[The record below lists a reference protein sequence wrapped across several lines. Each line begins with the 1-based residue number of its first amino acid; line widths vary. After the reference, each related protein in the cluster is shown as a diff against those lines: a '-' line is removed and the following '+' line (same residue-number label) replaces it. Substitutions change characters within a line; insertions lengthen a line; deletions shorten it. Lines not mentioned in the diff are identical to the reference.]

1 MNDLVILQ
9 NNILTLQNV
18 LIVLSL
24 YMIVV
29 LTIAYYATKQLSIE
43 PTDYYLGGGLGTIV
57 LTGTVLATWYS
68 TFAFLGGPGTYF
80 SSGTAWLY
88 FAFFNI
94 TGAFLIWVV
103 GTRFWL
109 LGQRFGHIT
118 PSDLVADF
126 YEEDDTVRILVALI
140 AILALVPY
148 AVIQLTGAAQA
159 LIGALGAPE
168 FFSWGVFMLMAM
180 VALYLYAGG
189 LRAVAWIDTLQGAIF
204 MTLLVAT
211 AIAVTYWAGGIDAGF
226 SLALENSQEL
236 WIFSETESPGEWYT
250 GALVWTIAWV
260 FIPHMWQRMLMA
272 ESPEVIAKTS
282 VLSGTAAL
290 WAITFPALIIGG
302 VSSGMISELP
312 AGVAADGLMTYAY
325 TQFFPV
331 GALLIVVAAFAAGM
345 STISSQILTTSSIF
359 VRDIVKRPFRP
370 EMGSRREGQ
379 IGRYFTIV
387 FSTIVLLFAL
397 SPAAEQAI
405 IPLASDGVAL
415 ALLYLPCVVGLFCWE
430 EASTAGAKWSLLLG
444 LLFMQLAIWTPFGG
458 LFPYFGAPV
467 WGLVFTTLVYYTV
480 SKISTP
486 VPKERQDKYREV
498 LVKGMQIHQTTD
510 DSVAPADD

>member
-18 LIVLSL
+18 LIVLGL
-24 YMIVV
+24 YMVVV
-29 LTIAYYATKQLSIE
+29 LTIAYYANRQLSME

-126 YEEDDTVRILVALI
+126 YEGDNTIRILVALI
-140 AILALVPY
+140 GILALVPY

-168 FFSWGVFMLMAM
+168 YFSWGVFTLMAM
-180 VALYLYAGG
+180 VALYLYVGG

-204 MTLLVAT
+204 MTLLVVT
-211 AIAVTYWAGGIDAGF
+211 AIAVSYWAGGIGTGF

-272 ESPEVIAKTS
+272 ENPRVIAKTS

-290 WAITFPALIIGG
+290 WAITLPALIIGG

-325 TQFFPV
+325 TQFFPL

-345 STISSQILTTSSIF
+345 STISSQILTTSSLF

-370 EMGSRREGQ
+370 EMGSEQEGQ
-379 IGRYFTIV
+379 IGRYFTVI
-387 FSTIVLLFAL
+387 FSIIVLLFAL

-430 EASTAGAKWSLLLG
+430 EASTAGAKWSLILG

-467 WGLVFTTLVYYTV
+467 WGLIFTTLVYYIV
-480 SKISTP
+480 SKVSTP
-486 VPKERQDKYREV
+486 VPKEHQNKYREV
-498 LVKGMQIHQTTD
+498 LIKGMRIHQTS
-510 DSVAPADD
+510 DSDIAPADD